1 MQEKIKAE
9 LKQAMMDK
17 KMERLGVLRMLS
29 AALTNELVYMQKL
42 PTDTLEDAEV
52 LKVLKRELK
61 KRKDAIEQFTTAGR
75 PELVEGELAEAKI
88 IEEFLP
94 TQMSKEEILAKVS
107 AKLATDPIDS
117 SKKGQFVGLM
127 LKELGDSADGAL
139 VKEAIDELIK

>member
-61 KRKDAIEQFTTAGR
+61 KRKDAIEQFTAAGR
-75 PELVEGELAEAKI
+75 SELAEGELAEAKI

-139 VKEAIDELIK
+139 VKEAIDELVK

>member
-9 LKQAMMDK
+9 LKQAMVDK

-75 PELVEGELAEAKI
+75 PELAEGELAEAKI

-139 VKEAIDELIK
+139 VKEVVDELVK

>member
-139 VKEAIDELIK
+139 VKEAIDELVK